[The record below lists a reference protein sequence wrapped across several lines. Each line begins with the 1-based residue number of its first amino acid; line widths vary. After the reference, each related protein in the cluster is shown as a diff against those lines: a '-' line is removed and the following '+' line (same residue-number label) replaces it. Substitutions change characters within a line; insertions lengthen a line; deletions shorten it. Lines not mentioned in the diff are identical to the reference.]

1 MAVITIKKYSNR
13 KLYDQS
19 RSRYVTLDDIAALVR
34 EGSEV
39 RVVDATTGEDLT
51 SVTLAQV
58 ILENERAHKTAFPSA
73 FLHQLIK
80 HGEAAQEVFQTYMK
94 ASLDAFLTGQ
104 QEAGRAF
111 REWAGR
117 AGWMAPGP
125 GPRGPEA
132 EEPTTASAS
141 AAAGVPGGPAAAPP
155 QNEGKLGDEQALRAE
170 LESLKEKVRQIEQ
183 RLSRSG

>member
-1 MAVITIKKYSNR
+1 MSTISIKKYSNR

-19 RSRYVTLDDIAALVR
+19 RSRYVTLDDIATLVR
-34 EGSEV
+34 EGHEV
-39 RVVDATTGEDLT
+39 KVVDATTSEDLT

-58 ILENERAHKTAFPSA
+58 ILENERAHKTAFPAA

-80 HGEAAQEVFQTYMK
+80 HGEAAQVVFQTYMK

-117 AGWMAPGP
+117 AGWMAPGSGP
-125 GPRGPEA
+125 GWPRRSPRGR
-132 EEPTTASAS
+132 
-141 AAAGVPGGPAAAPP
+141 AAGAAGAVRAPASTA
-155 QNEGKLGDEQALRAE
+155 
-170 LESLKEKVRQIEQ
+170 
-183 RLSRSG
+183 

>member
-1 MAVITIKKYSNR
+1 MGIITIKKYSNR

-34 EGSEV
+34 EGYEV
-39 RVVDATTGEDLT
+39 KVVDATTGEDLT

-80 HGEAAQEVFQTYMK
+80 HGGAAQEVFQTYMK

-125 GPRGPEA
+125 GSGGPEA
-132 EEPTTASAS
+132 EGPTTASAP
-141 AAAGVPGGPAAAPP
+141 AGTPGGPAAAPP
-155 QNEGKLGDEQALRAE
+155 ANEGKLADEQALRAE
-170 LESLKEKVRQIEQ
+170 LESLKEKVRQLEQ